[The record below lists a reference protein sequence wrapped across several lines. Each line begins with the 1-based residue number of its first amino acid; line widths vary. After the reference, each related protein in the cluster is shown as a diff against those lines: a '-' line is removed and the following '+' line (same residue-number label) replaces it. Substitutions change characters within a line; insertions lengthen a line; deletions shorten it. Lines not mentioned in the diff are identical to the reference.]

1 MKIIEE
7 RQFDYIPDK
16 VFKNL
21 SKRDRD
27 NLRSYRGTYRWYKDN
42 DDKIK
47 SLEKEIT
54 KRKKKKE
61 QYIKELIKKN
71 KELDHLRK
79 DYQFSWSVSRLKN
92 KGDYYNFTI
101 SRRQYNTKTCL
112 LYTSPSPR
120 DRG

>member
-16 VFKNL
+16 VFKKL

-42 DDKIK
+42 DDKLK

-54 KRKKKKE
+54 KRKERTVCKRTHKEEQRTRPPPKGLSIFLVCIKIKE
-61 QYIKELIKKN
+61 Q
-71 KELDHLRK
+71 R
-79 DYQFSWSVSRLKN
+79 
-92 KGDYYNFTI
+92 
-101 SRRQYNTKTCL
+101 
-112 LYTSPSPR
+112 
-120 DRG
+120 

>member
-1 MKIIEE
+1 MCNFDYTKQELLNFNKGLKMKIIEE

-47 SLEKEIT
+47 SLEEEIT
-54 KRKKKKE
+54 KRKEK
-61 QYIKELIKKN
+61 
-71 KELDHLRK
+71 
-79 DYQFSWSVSRLKN
+79 
-92 KGDYYNFTI
+92 
-101 SRRQYNTKTCL
+101 
-112 LYTSPSPR
+112 
-120 DRG
+120 